1 MFNEEKKVWG
11 IHTMDDNLF
20 LNKNVIAIGWRDFG
34 DCSKLPANRE
44 AFKQHYVS
52 VYPDAKKGSIPT
64 CAGMLYRF
72 TCEMNVG
79 LFSCRNLSKVLRDP
93 CCQQKNAITTKITCR
108 NTNYSVVNY
117 LWF

>member
-1 MFNEEKKVWG
+1 MFNEEKRVWG

-34 DCSKLPANRE
+34 YCSKLPANRE

-72 TCEMNVG
+72 TCEMNV
-79 LFSCRNLSKVLRDP
+79 SQRP
-93 CCQQKNAITTKITCR
+93 T
-108 NTNYSVVNY
+108 
-117 LWF
+117 